1 MTDNQTLLG
10 FIARW
15 HNIGLEDAATDAL
28 YFILSRSK
36 IALATLA
43 DFLGDGQGPLPIA
56 DVRPQLVNEFGAV
69 PDLSCID
76 TGGGVVALIE
86 SKFWA
91 PLTGHQP
98 VTYWE
103 ALPADQ
109 PSALLFLAPGDRI
122 NQDQGSLWDE
132 LTKRLRR
139 AGHELGASHRKS
151 DLITATGQDGHR
163 RLVLASWSLLL
174 DRVAQQ
180 VLAAGEQRTLFEI
193 AELQGLAATAIAG
206 DHPRRDENLRALVT
220 KTVKRVEQSGWANT
234 SGLTVGNGYDYFVR
248 YLLLAG
254 ADAWLGMDYRI
265 ADQMPDKPLWLSFLS
280 FHNSTSQVGLDEIRS
295 RLGDVED
302 LQSFEW
308 RPNQICIPIELPVG
322 ADQEATLAAAVSRLE
337 HVAKLIDPQG
347 PTYADHS

>member
-1 MTDNQTLLG
+1 MTDEQTLLG
-10 FIARW
+10 FIAQR
-15 HNIGLEDAATDAL
+15 HTIGLEDVATDAL
-28 YFILSRSK
+28 CFILSRSK
-36 IALATLA
+36 VALDTLA
-43 DFLGDGQGPLPIA
+43 DFLGDGQARLPIA
-56 DVRPQLVNEFGAV
+56 GVRSQSANEFGAV
-69 PDLSCID
+69 PDLACID
-76 TGGGVVALIE
+76 TGGEEVALIE

-91 PLTGHQP
+91 PLTWHQP

-109 PSALLFLAPGDRI
+109 PSALLFLAPSDRI
-122 NQDQGSLWDE
+122 NQRQGSLWDE

-139 AGHELGASHRKS
+139 AGHELGTSHRES
-151 DLITATGQDGHR
+151 NLITATGQDGHH

-180 VLAAGEQRTLFEI
+180 VLAAGDQRASFEI

-206 DHPRRDENLRALVT
+206 DHPRRDENLRDLVK
-220 KTVKRVEQSGWANT
+220 KTVKRVEQSGWADT
-234 SGLTVGNGYDYFVR
+234 SGLTVGLGYGYYVR
-248 YLLLAG
+248 YLRLAG
-254 ADAWLGMDYRI
+254 ADAWLGMDKRI
-265 ADQMPDKPLWLSFLS
+265 TDQMPDKPLWLSFLS

-308 RPNQICIPIELPVG
+308 IPNQICLSVDLPVG